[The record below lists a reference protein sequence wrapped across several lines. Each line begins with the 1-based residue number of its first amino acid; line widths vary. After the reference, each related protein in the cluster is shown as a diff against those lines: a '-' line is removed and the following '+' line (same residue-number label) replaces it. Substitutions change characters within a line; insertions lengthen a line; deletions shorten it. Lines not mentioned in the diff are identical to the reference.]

1 MQPTMQDRQH
11 SPAQAG
17 TFRTPETVRKQA
29 LATQPANAW
38 YGTADVSTRRPRDA
52 AEQRAVGLGWF
63 SIGLGLAQ
71 ILAPRGV
78 ARMIGASDHTFSSVV
93 VRACGVR
100 EVIAGLGILAQ
111 PRPNTFLWGRVAG
124 DVLDIALL
132 GNQISA
138 SKRSTGRLAIST
150 AAVLGVTA
158 LDVKTA
164 LDLTR
169 ARRGQR
175 LELEGVHVRHSITIN
190 ASVGEVYRFWRNL
203 ENLPTFMAHLESV
216 EERNGRVSSWRAKGP
231 AGTSVEWEAQI
242 TADEP
247 NSRIEWCSLPESTIP
262 NRGSV
267 RFTRAPGNRGTEVHV
282 ELLYEPPAGALG
294 ALVAKL
300 FGEEPKQQIKSDLRR
315 LKQVMETGEVT
326 HSDSSI
332 HHGLHPA
339 RPSGKAID
347 NLTQNVFPTR
357 EIERADSSNANR
369 ATGGAAQLRTSSP
382 PRSMASGAPPK
393 PTGGGEPTATNDA
406 ANDAIPFTHYTNNG
420 FGTTGDDD
428 AS

>member
-1 MQPTMQDRQH
+1 
-11 SPAQAG
+11 
-17 TFRTPETVRKQA
+17 
-29 LATQPANAW
+29 
-38 YGTADVSTRRPRDA
+38 
-52 AEQRAVGLGWF
+52 
-63 SIGLGLAQ
+63 
-71 ILAPRGV
+71 
-78 ARMIGASDHTFSSVV
+78 
-93 VRACGVR
+93 
-100 EVIAGLGILAQ
+100 
-111 PRPNTFLWGRVAG
+111 
-124 DVLDIALL
+124 
-132 GNQISA
+132 
-138 SKRSTGRLAIST
+138 
-150 AAVLGVTA
+150 
-158 LDVKTA
+158 VKTA

-169 ARRGQR
+169 ARRGQNV
-175 LELEGVHVRHSITIN
+175 ELDGVHVRHSITIK
-190 ASVGEVYRFWRNL
+190 APVEEVYRFWRKI

-216 EERNGRVSSWRAKGP
+216 EERSGGVSSWRAKGP
-231 AGTSVEWEAQI
+231 VGTSVEWDARI

-267 RFTRAPGNRGTEVHV
+267 RFTRAPGDRGTEVHV
-282 ELLYEPPAGALG
+282 ELLYEPPGGALG

-300 FGEEPKQQIKSDLRR
+300 FGEEPKQQIKGDLRR
-315 LKQVMETGEVT
+315 LKQVLETGEVT

-332 HHGLHPA
+332 HQGMHPA

-357 EIERADSSNANR
+357 EIERADSSNPNR
-369 ATGGAAQLRTSSP
+369 GDGGASRLRVSTP

-393 PTGGGEPTATNDA
+393 PTGSGEPTATSDA